1 MIQFR
6 YAFLI
11 SLVLLIFTACSKQDI
26 VPEQQGQAHKSAISV
41 PFKGMIEVSVFQ
53 VIQQPPPPPLE
64 QLVHGEGRVSHLGKT
79 RLTIDQYWW
88 PTEFPGEPDT
98 GSGRI
103 FFSAANGDI
112 LLVEYE
118 DGLAYDLSPESL
130 EITFTGYFK
139 DGGSGR
145 FQYASGWF
153 TWKET
158 YNPLTNVGTSI
169 VDGVISYGREPF

>member
-6 YAFLI
+6 HAFLI
-11 SLVLLIFTACSKQDI
+11 NLVLLILTACSKQDI
-26 VPEQQGQAHKSAISV
+26 DPEQQGLVYKSAISV

-53 VIQQPPPPPLE
+53 VIHQPPPPPLE
-64 QLVHGEGRVSHLGKT
+64 QLVHGEGKVSHLGKT
-79 RLTIDQYWW
+79 RVTLNQFWW
-88 PTEFPGEPDT
+88 PPEFPGDPGT
-98 GSGRI
+98 GEGRV

-112 LLVEYE
+112 LLAEYE
-118 DGLAYDLSPESL
+118 DGVAYQLSPASM

-158 YNPLTNVGTSI
+158 YNPITNEGTSI
-169 VDGVISYGREPF
+169 VNGVISYGREPF